1 MFYHTIAATGAA
13 NATTLSRPTFARTL
27 KMELFDSEHS
37 IDLVPAISRLW
48 FACELR
54 HMALYA
60 YKCIWIDW

>member
-37 IDLVPAISRLW
+37 IDLVPAISRL
-48 FACELR
+48 
-54 HMALYA
+54 
-60 YKCIWIDW
+60 